1 MGNAQAA
8 LVGDVLAQAEGAVGH
23 NRRLAVLGGQHLDRV
38 ELLYEDVGLGLER
51 SSVLLRPPVVHV
63 AVLVEVAAL
72 VVEPVGH
79 LVADHHA
86 DGTVVHGVVSLGVVE
101 RRLEDGCREADL
113 VGRRVVVGVH
123 RLGRH
128 VPLVLIDRLAELR
141 NIVGRIPEAGIHD
154 VLEIALRGVDRQRRI
169 VLPLV
174 RVTDLHRE
182 GRQFFL
188 SLGLRG
194 VRHPVQRRDMLPER
208 RLQVLHQPEH
218 TLFVLCGEI
227 FGDIHLAHGLGKDAV
242 GHRHG
247 SLPAGFHLLLAGHRL
262 AVEIERCLLEIVAQ
276 VRRGIVQ
283 VLRREVVTD
292 ILQRSVLHQV
302 VGVGDRRFRRHDDR
316 VEVADAHGFIVS
328 GPVYGIVGL
337 LELGLRRGVVLRRYV
352 AQLGVRP
359 RLLGQFRLDVHHTG
373 HGFFDVSLGDACK
386 TEELAQILLVGRP
399 DILVLGV
406 EVVIAV
412 AHREARLRDIKGID
426 IAVHQ
431 VSLHTHGKEGVGDRR
446 VESGNGTGQ
455 LCTVA
460 DSEDLPDG
468 VLHRSCALGVQ
479 AYRIEPH
486 LIEVGDLLLDAAGL
500 GLHLGHLR
508 EKLVDTLLVVITQ
521 DIERTVARIFRFEG
535 VVLLPA
541 ARGVLVEVGI
551 RGYRKVEVGQ
561 VDGGGFGGILT
572 TCHTSYCCSEKND
585 FFHCVRVFSDDRGVR
600 PCRNTPCLY
609 FGSGSECR
617 LICGSPPHP
626 EAPCLPCI
634 RAGRRR
640 RSKHTKPCPPGRTC

>member
-1 MGNAQAA
+1 
-8 LVGDVLAQAEGAVGH
+8 
-23 NRRLAVLGGQHLDRV
+23 
-38 ELLYEDVGLGLER
+38 
-51 SSVLLRPPVVHV
+51 
-63 AVLVEVAAL
+63 
-72 VVEPVGH
+72 
-79 LVADHHA
+79 
-86 DGTVVHGVVSLGVVE
+86 
-101 RRLEDGCREADL
+101 
-113 VGRRVVVGVH
+113 
-123 RLGRH
+123 
-128 VPLVLIDRLAELR
+128 
-141 NIVGRIPEAGIHD
+141 
-154 VLEIALRGVDRQRRI
+154 
-169 VLPLV
+169 
-174 RVTDLHRE
+174 
-182 GRQFFL
+182 
-188 SLGLRG
+188 
-194 VRHPVQRRDMLPER
+194 MLPER

-218 TLFVLCGEI
+218 TLLVLCGEI

-283 VLRREVVTD
+283 VLRRKVVTD

-316 VEVADAHGFIVS
+316 VEVAD
-328 GPVYGIVGL
+328 VYGVVSL
-337 LELGLRRGVVLRRYV
+337 LEIGLRRGVVLCRYV

-373 HGFFDVSLGDACK
+373 HGFLDVCLRNACK
-386 TEELAQILLVGRP
+386 TEKLAQILLVGRP

-460 DSEDLPDG
+460 DGEDLPDG
-468 VLHRSCALGVQ
+468 VLHRGYTLGVQ
-479 AYRIEPH
+479 AHRIEPH
-486 LIEVGDLLLDAAGL
+486 LIEVGNLLLDAAGL

-508 EKLVDTLLVVITQ
+508 EKLVDTLFVVVAQ

-541 ARGVLVEVGI
+541 ARGVLVEIGV

-561 VDGGGFGGILT
+561 VDGRGFGCILT

-585 FFHCVRVFSDDRGVR
+585 FFHCVRVF
-600 PCRNTPCLY
+600 
-609 FGSGSECR
+609 
-617 LICGSPPHP
+617 
-626 EAPCLPCI
+626 
-634 RAGRRR
+634 
-640 RSKHTKPCPPGRTC
+640 